1 MEPFIASSWLE
12 GGMAMLDSRG
22 HLLEV
27 NDSLANWLGEKPT
40 ELAGRPLA
48 DILSACVSAENDSIA
63 QFVGSATP
71 FGRLTLKSAPTGPL
85 SAQWFTL
92 EVARRDGICFV
103 TLNSILPPLS
113 ELEEAAWNEHLGDDS
128 SRREMF
134 MRLLRAEQQLDRL
147 MRCWPCV
154 VFSQRPDFSLQFAS
168 PNIEVLTGVSA
179 KDWSRQPR
187 RFWELVHELDTAELQ
202 QHVKR
207 AVQSGQLCTHT
218 YRLRHALT
226 GRVIYVLEYRQPV
239 ISRNGLLL
247 GYDAVWLDVTRQ
259 TIAEKRLST
268 AAWKETLAV
277 LTLGMAH
284 DFRNMMAGIHSLSES
299 FLIQVDDKHPF
310 QEGLSLI
317 QKSSMQASQL
327 VQRMISLHLGQTGER
342 NYQDLN
348 EIARDL
354 VELVSKLLP
363 RRIIVRSELTPEQLP
378 VYVDLVELRQVVI
391 NLLINAADSMPNGG
405 HLTLRTSR
413 HQQPPALENMR
424 GVSPR
429 PPCVC
434 LTIQDSG
441 CGIKAR
447 HLASIFDPFF
457 TTKSKGSG
465 LGLYNAGIAVE
476 KHQGAISV
484 ESQEGVGTTFHIWLP
499 QADFSESGTGDEAQ
513 LAKKSPRR
521 SLLLLGRTGE
531 ILDKTAEL
539 LRSHNYH
546 VVMATE
552 PESLG
557 ELLQSTDYQLAGVFL
572 LAEPDDLSIGQIL
585 TEVRQQKEGLKV
597 ILKLAG
603 CNQDELNTH
612 VLARVD
618 LVLNS
623 DLPESEMLAK
633 LEGLLNRSPE

>member
-1 MEPFIASSWLE
+1 MEPFIASNWLE
-12 GGMAMLDSRG
+12 GGMALVDSHG
-22 HLLEV
+22 HLLDI
-27 NDSLANWLGEKPT
+27 NDALAHWLGKKPPDLSRHL
-40 ELAGRPLA
+40 LAEV
-48 DILSACVSAENDSIA
+48 LSACISAEECSLA
-63 QFVGSATP
+63 QFLESPAT
-71 FGRLTLKSAPTGPL
+71 FGRLTLKSAPAGPL
-85 SAQWFTL
+85 SSQWFKL
-92 EVARRDGICFV
+92 ELARRDGTSFV

-113 ELEEAAWNEHLGDDS
+113 ELEEAAWNEHLGDDLA
-128 SRREMF
+128 RREMF
-134 MRLLRAEQQLDRL
+134 MRLLRAEQQVDRL

-168 PNIEVLTGVSA
+168 PNIEDLTGISA
-179 KDWSRQPR
+179 EDWSRQPR
-187 RFWELVHELDTAELQ
+187 RFWELVHELDASELQ
-202 QHVKR
+202 QQVKR
-207 AVQSGQLCTHT
+207 GAQTGALCTHT

-239 ISRNGLLL
+239 LSRNGLLL

-299 FLIQVDDKHPF
+299 FLVQVDDQHPF
-310 QEGLSLI
+310 HEGLSLI

-327 VQRMISLHLGQTGER
+327 VQRMISLHIGQTGER
-342 NYQDLN
+342 NYHDLN

-363 RRIIVRSELTPEQLP
+363 RRIMVRSELADDQLP

-405 HLTLRTSR
+405 TLTLRTSR
-413 HQQPPALENMR
+413 HAHAPALQNMR
-424 GVSPR
+424 GVVPR

-434 LTIQDSG
+434 LAIQDTGS
-441 CGIKAR
+441 GIKAR

-484 ESQEGVGTTFHIWLP
+484 QSEEAVGTTFSIWLP
-499 QADFSESGTGDEAQ
+499 QADLSESDPTNSPSTQTA
-513 LAKKSPRR
+513 PRR

-557 ELLQSTDYQLAGVFL
+557 ELLQSSDYQLAGVFL
-572 LAEPDDLSIGQIL
+572 LAEPDDSSIGTTLSEI
-585 TEVRQQKEGLKV
+585 RQQKQNLKV

-603 CNQDELNTH
+603 CNQDDLNTH

-633 LEGLLNRSPE
+633 LEGLLNCSKE